1 MGMKSYFQKLLPFA
15 AMVVA
20 QCLFTGL
27 KVISKAAMSQGMS
40 HFVYVVYFTGLGFLL
55 ILPPHLFLD
64 RKARPPITFSL
75 LGKFFILS
83 LTGLTLAQNF
93 MFTGIKYSSPTLS
106 SAISNLDPALTFLL
120 AVIFRMEK
128 VNIRCFRSHIKI
140 LGTLVSII
148 GALIM
153 TLYRGPALW
162 ASLPS
167 NALSASAVP
176 QLSQPTANNWVFG
189 GFCFAIVGLSN
200 AASHILMASV
210 LQEYPSVMTVV
221 LFTNLFG
228 TVQCS
233 VISLIA
239 ERDSNAWK
247 LQPDIELGAIVYG
260 AVGGTAALGIIVWCI
275 GKKGPV
281 FVAMFC
287 PLGVVI
293 AALLSAIFLGDTLH
307 VGSVVGGIIIVLGFY
322 AVIWAK
328 SKDEEN
334 YEKCTDHLP
343 SSSSQKIPL
352 LQDH

>member
-1 MGMKSYFQKLLPFA
+1 MGKKSYLTNLLPFA
-15 AMVVA
+15 AMVVV
-20 QCLFTGL
+20 QCIFTGT
-27 KVISKAAMSQGMS
+27 KVISKGAMSQGMS
-40 HFVYVVYFTGLGFLL
+40 HFVFVVYSGVLGFLL
-55 ILPPHLFLD
+55 IFLTYLFLQ
-64 RKARPPITFSL
+64 RNSKPPITYSL
-75 LGKFFILS
+75 LGKFFIL
-83 LTGLTLAQNF
+83 GLIGTTIVQNF
-93 MFTGIKYSSPTLS
+93 MFTGIEYSSPTLS

-140 LGTLVSII
+140 LGTVVSVI

-167 NALSASAVP
+167 NALSAPALP
-176 QLSQPTANNWVFG
+176 QPSQPTANNWVFG
-189 GFCFAIVGLSN
+189 GFCFAIGSISATSSN
-200 AASHILMASV
+200 IFLASV

-228 TVQCS
+228 TLQCS

-239 ERDSNAWK
+239 ETDPNAWN
-247 LQPDIELGAIVYG
+247 LRPDIELGAILYS
-260 AVGGTAALGIIVWCI
+260 AVGSTAAFGITVWCI

-281 FVAMFC
+281 FAAMFG